1 MRKKNLFKKL
11 IAAAGAMAMALTL
24 MVPMGVSAADGAGSV
39 TITKYTGTE
48 SGYED
53 IGDTNNW
60 GGQRV
65 VTGNRQ
71 LLNGV
76 EFTCIE
82 VGTRH
87 QIEVYNNDK
96 IQTEMVYTIDD
107 EGLIAALELNGG
119 SEGVNS
125 TDNSDT
131 NVYYRQSTLDTK
143 IANRKTA
150 VINYVKNYSE
160 TSTKIVKST
169 AEQGTAV
176 FNNLDLQS
184 LYLFAETDSSQ
195 ATDANTSANPVR
207 VTSVSVPFFVSLPFT
222 GKNGTEMK
230 DIYAYPKN
238 STGEAKI
245 EKNITSVGGTD
256 MAGSVDTSANI
267 GDTISY
273 KVKYFVPVG
282 ENGLQS
288 LIVTDKMDDG
298 LTFTND
304 NSNVTVVRK
313 GLESNTTLR
322 YGTDYTVAEKE
333 GTDSDEGKTIITID
347 FSHYLD
353 TLNESKKSTQEF
365 EITYSAVL
373 NDDAVLG
380 QSGTNNNA
388 ELEYRNAGDTNPTEI
403 KIPESETPSVYT
415 YGIDLTKVGEQ
426 DTKLKDVAFTLERE
440 TTGGQ
445 YHDVKV
451 KNAIVD
457 ATACYIPNSSSANS
471 NIVTTDNEG
480 KIYIRG
486 LEAGTYK
493 LTEKKTNS
501 GYVLLKDPVIIK
513 ITRENN
519 TASATIH
526 NGSNTTI
533 VNMTKDTLN
542 SADSENALVPITV
555 VNNKGFDLPQTGAA
569 GTALFAVAGMAIAA
583 VAGGLLFFLRRSSKK

>member
-24 MVPMGVSAADGAGSV
+24 MVPMGVSAAGDKGSV

-48 SGYED
+48 SGYEN
-53 IGDTNNW
+53 ISESNKW
-60 GGQRV
+60 GGSQTISGDHR
-65 VTGNRQ
+65 

-76 EFTCIE
+76 EFTCIK

-87 QIEVYNNDK
+87 QIEVNNK
-96 IQTEMVYTIDD
+96 GTIQTEMVYTIDD
-107 EGLIAALELNGG
+107 RSLIAALRLDAEND
-119 SEGVNS
+119 GVRS
-125 TDNSDT
+125 TDSSDT
-131 NVYYRQSTLDTK
+131 KVYYRQSTLDDRIASAKTDVINHVKSYSGTPTK
-143 IANRKTA
+143 IAK
-150 VINYVKNYSE
+150 Y
-160 TSTKIVKST
+160 T
-169 AEQGTAV
+169 AEQGKAV
-176 FNNLDLQS
+176 FDNLDLQS
-184 LYLFAETDSSQ
+184 LYLFAETNSLNAKDM
-195 ATDANTSANPVR
+195 AGNAVR
-207 VTSVSVPFFVSLPFT
+207 VTSVSVPFFVSLPFSEA
-222 GKNGTEMK
+222 NGVEKT

-245 EKNITSVGGTD
+245 EKNITTVGGTIVTGEAAD
-256 MAGSVDTSANI
+256 ASI
-267 GDTISY
+267 GDTIEY
-273 KVKYFVPVG
+273 KVTYSVPVG

-288 LIVTDKMDDG
+288 LKVTDKMDDG

-304 NSNVTVVRK
+304 SSNITVVHK
-313 GLESNTTLR
+313 ENGSTPLT
-322 YGTDYTVAEKE
+322 YGSDYTVTKTE
-333 GTDSDEGKTIITID
+333 GTGFDAGKNIITID
-347 FSHYLD
+347 FAKYID
-353 TLNESKKSTQEF
+353 TLNNSKNSTQNF

-373 NDDAVLG
+373 NNNAVLG

-388 ELEYRNAGDTNPTEI
+388 ELEYKNVGDTESTEI
-403 KIPESETPSVYT
+403 EIPEGETPSVYT
-415 YGIDLTKVGEQ
+415 YGIDLTKVGES

-445 YHDVKV
+445 YEAVKV
-451 KNAIVD
+451 KNATVGE
-457 ATACYIPNSSSANS
+457 TACYIPDSSSTNS
-471 NIVTTDNEG
+471 NIVTTDIKG

-493 LTEKKTNS
+493 LTETKTNA

-513 ITRENN
+513 ITRTGN

-526 NGSNTTI
+526 NGNNTTN
-533 VNMTKDTLN
+533 VTMTDDTLN
-542 SADSENALVPITV
+542 SANSENALVPLTV

>member
-24 MVPMGVSAADGAGSV
+24 MVPMGVSAADGTGSV
-39 TITKYTGTE
+39 TITKYTGTK
-48 SGYED
+48 SGYEN
-53 IGDTNNW
+53 ISDTNNW
-60 GGQRV
+60 GGSQ
-65 VTGNRQ
+65 TISGDHQ

-76 EFTCIE
+76 EFTCIK
-82 VGTRH
+82 VGERH
-87 QIEVYNNDK
+87 QIEVKDNGK
-96 IQTEMVYTIDD
+96 IQTEMVYTIEDP
-107 EGLIAALELNGG
+107 GLIDVLGLEPNDD
-119 SEGVNS
+119 GVKS
-125 TDNSDT
+125 TDKSDT
-131 NVYYRQSTLDTK
+131 KVYYRQTTLDTK
-143 IANRKTA
+143 IASTKTA
-150 VINYVKNYSE
+150 VINYVKNYSG
-160 TSTKIVKST
+160 TKTVNSTT
-169 AEQGTAV
+169 GRGTAV
-176 FNNLDLQS
+176 FGGLTLQS
-184 LYLFAETDSSQ
+184 LYLFAETDSLQ
-195 ATDANTSANPVR
+195 AKDTDTPANPVR

-222 GKNGTEMK
+222 GENGTEMK

-245 EKNITSVGGTD
+245 EKNITTVGTTAVSGEAAD
-256 MAGSVDTSANI
+256 ASI
-267 GDTISY
+267 GDTI
-273 KVKYFVPVG
+273 KYEVTYSVPVG
-282 ENGLQS
+282 ENGLES
-288 LIVTDKMDDG
+288 LKVTDKMDDG
-298 LTFTND
+298 LTFTN
-304 NSNVTVVRK
+304 NSSNITVVHK
-313 GLESNTTLR
+313 GSQSGTPLT
-322 YGTDYTVAEKE
+322 YGVDYTVEVAD
-333 GTDSDEGKTIITID
+333 GTGSDAGKNIITID
-347 FSHYLD
+347 FRNYLN
-353 TLNESKKSTQEF
+353 TLNNSTNSTQKF
-365 EITYSAVL
+365 KITYSAVL
-373 NDDAVLG
+373 NGDAVLG

-388 ELEYRNAGDTNPTEI
+388 ELEYTNVGDTASTEI
-403 KIPESETPSVYT
+403 KIPEGETPSVYT

-445 YHDVKV
+445 YDDVNV
-451 KNAIVD
+451 KNATVD
-457 ATACYIPNSSSANS
+457 ATACYIPDSSSANS

-493 LTEKKTNS
+493 LTEEKTNS

>member
-24 MVPMGVSAADGAGSV
+24 MVPMGVSAADGTGSV

-53 IGDTNNW
+53 ISNTNNW
-60 GGQRV
+60 GGQRA

-87 QIEVYNNDK
+87 QIEVKDDGK
-96 IQTEMVYTIDD
+96 IQTEMVYTIEDLDLINVLGLKPNDD
-107 EGLIAALELNGG
+107 
-119 SEGVNS
+119 GVRS
-125 TDNSDT
+125 TDKSDT
-131 NVYYRQSTLDTK
+131 KVYYRQTALDTK
-143 IANRKTA
+143 IASRKTD

-169 AEQGTAV
+169 AGQGRAV

-195 ATDANTSANPVR
+195 ATDADTPENPVR

-222 GKNGTEMK
+222 GKDGTEMK

-245 EKNITSVGGTD
+245 EKNITTVGTTAVTGEAAD
-256 MAGSVDTSANI
+256 ASI
-267 GDTISY
+267 GDAI
-273 KVKYFVPVG
+273 KYEVTYSVPVG
-282 ENGLQS
+282 ENGLES
-288 LIVTDKMDDG
+288 LKVTDKMDDG
-298 LTFTND
+298 LTFTKGS
-304 NSNVTVVRK
+304 SNITVVHQK
-313 GLESNTTLR
+313 NGSDTELL
-322 YGTDYTVAEKE
+322 YDVDYTVKVAE
-333 GTDSDEGKTIITID
+333 GTGFDAGKNIITID
-347 FSHYLD
+347 FRNYLD
-353 TLNESKKSTQEF
+353 TLNNSKISTQKF
-365 EITYSAVL
+365 KITYSAVL

-388 ELEYRNAGDTNPTEI
+388 ELEYTNVGDTASTEI
-403 KIPESETPSVYT
+403 KIPEGETPSVYT

-426 DTKLKDVAFTLERE
+426 QDTKLQDVAFTLERK
-440 TTGGQ
+440 TTDGQ
-445 YHDVKV
+445 YVAVKV
-451 KNAIVD
+451 KNATVD
-457 ATACYIPNSSSANS
+457 KTACYIPESSSTNS
-471 NIVTTDNEG
+471 NIVTTDSEG

-513 ITRENN
+513 ITRTDN
-519 TASATIH
+519 TASATIY
-526 NGSNTTI
+526 NGNNTTN
-533 VNMTKDTLN
+533 VTMTRDDLN
-542 SADSENALVPITV
+542 SANSENALVPITV